1 MNCFRV
7 TILAVFACLGLAACG
22 GGERTREPSGQ
33 ANVDG
38 QVSSTVSVGTS
49 YYQAARLL
57 EQASWGPTPSSIAEI
72 QQLGVEGWI
81 DRQLS
86 LPPTTFNAPRFVIDH
101 DINNRAQAD
110 QASGWFRSR
119 VVDAALGSSDQLR
132 QRVAWAF
139 FNFIPIG
146 FVQPYG
152 QTEYYNLMQRGA
164 LGNFKDLLREV
175 TLNPAMGF
183 FLNNDQNEASR
194 PNENYAR
201 ELMQLFSVGLVLLNQ
216 DGTTRRDARG
226 APMETYTQ
234 FDVKEATR
242 ALSGWGSVWEQ
253 NLPRSNFNNF
263 GKRMVPKT
271 RDGAHDSGAK
281 RVLGKDIPAGQNA
294 ERDLES
300 LLDILLTHPNTAP
313 FVSRRLIQSLV
324 TSDPTP
330 AYMNRVSTVFTQ
342 TRGDIKAVVRAILLD
357 PEARTADNPTQ
368 ISARVGKIKEPFLSY
383 TMTLRGMGCRSVVP
397 DRNNRVRPASSNQ
410 NPFEA
415 PSVFGYFSPTH
426 KTPESLKAAPEEK
439 LLTGQEFNRRVG
451 GMDWELQQPD
461 LFRSAGCEIDKI
473 ESIARESDEALIAF
487 IAQRYL
493 RGAMPPPLR
502 LSMQTL
508 LRDQLANEV
517 PLRKFAAL
525 MGLAIASPYGGIVK

>member
-1 MNCFRV
+1 MKNIYVCAL
-7 TILAVFACLGLAACG
+7 LAIATLGLAACG
-22 GGERTREPSGQ
+22 GGEKPSALPGQ
-33 ANVDG
+33 VNVDG
-38 QVSSTVSVGTS
+38 QVVAASTATVS

-57 EQASWGPTPSSIAEI
+57 EQASWGPHPAAVAEV
-72 QQLGVEGWI
+72 QQLGLEGWI
-81 DRQLS
+81 ERQLS
-86 LPPTTFNAPRFVIDH
+86 QPPTTLNAPRFVIEH
-101 DINNRAQAD
+101 DIFNRAQAD

-119 VVDAALGSSDQLR
+119 VVDAALGANDQLR

-139 FNFIPIG
+139 FNFIPVG

-152 QTEYYNLMQRGA
+152 QTEYFNMMQRGA

-175 TLNPAMGF
+175 TLSPAMGN

-201 ELMQLFSVGLVLLNQ
+201 ELMQLFAVGLVMLNA
-216 DGTTRRDARG
+216 DGTTRRDSRG
-226 APMETYTQ
+226 APLETYTQ

-242 ALSGWGSVWEQ
+242 ALSGWGKVSEP
-253 NLPRSNFNNF
+253 NLPPSNHSNF
-263 GKRMVPKT
+263 GKRMVPK
-271 RDGAHDSGAK
+271 REEAHDKGAK
-281 RVLGKDIPAGQNA
+281 RVLGKDIPAGQSA

-324 TSDPTP
+324 TSDPSP
-330 AYMNRVSTVFTQ
+330 EYMTRVSSVFTQ
-342 TRGDIKAVVRAILLD
+342 SGGDIKAVVRTILLD
-357 PEARTADNPTQ
+357 PEARTADNPTK

-383 TMTLRGMGCRSVVP
+383 TMTLRGMGCRSAVP
-397 DRNNRVRPASSNQ
+397 DRNNPVRPAWSNQ

-439 LLTGQEFNRRVG
+439 LLTGQEFNRRAG

-473 ESIARESDEALIAF
+473 ESVARESDEALIAF
-487 IAQRYL
+487 ISQRYL

-508 LRDQLANEV
+508 LRDKLANED
-517 PLRKFAAL
+517 PLRKFAGL